1 MAVKKKRTLKF
12 KTEVSQLL
20 QLMIHSL
27 YSNKEIFLRELIS
40 NASDACD
47 KLRFESLANKKLLT
61 DDTELAVEI
70 EFDETA
76 RTITVRDN
84 GIGMSSDEVVDNIGT
99 IAKSGTAEFLKSLS
113 GDKAKDASLIG
124 QFGVGFYSC
133 FIVADKVELITRRAD
148 LPAKEGVK
156 WESKGEE
163 KFSLTQVN
171 RAKPGTEVV
180 LHLREDEKEF
190 LNGWRLKSIITKY
203 SDHIGIPVKML
214 QEVPPVSAD
223 SEKEEKPAEAVWE
236 VINSAS
242 ALWARPKSK
251 ISKDEYKTFYKHVS
265 HDFEDPLD
273 WSHNRVEGKQ
283 EYISLLYIPA
293 KAALDIFEPK
303 QKHGLKLY
311 VQRTFIMEDTE
322 KLMPRYLRFV
332 RGVVD
337 SSDLPLNVSRELL
350 QDNKIISGIRS
361 GSVKKVLKMLE
372 TMAKKDADKYQQF
385 WSEFGQVLKE
395 GAAEDFANREQVL
408 KLVRFASTEADT
420 DVQTVSL
427 EDYVARM
434 KPGQE
439 KIYYITADTF
449 LAAKNS
455 PHLEVLRK
463 KGIEVLLMHDR
474 VDEWVMGQVFEYDGK
489 SFQSVSKGELDIDN
503 VGDSTDKNKAKKNK
517 ATLDE
522 KVLEK
527 IKKALEDKV
536 ETVRVSS
543 RLTSSPSCIV
553 MNEHD
558 MALYMQRLLK
568 QAGQQGMP
576 ESKPALEVNP
586 EHKILQVMAKEKN
599 KARFHTW
606 AELLLD
612 QAILSE
618 GGQLEDP
625 AGFVKKMNDM
635 MLSV

>member
-1 MAVKKKRTLKF
+1 MTVKKKRTLKF

-20 QLMIHSL
+20 HLMVHSL

-47 KLRFESLANKKLLT
+47 KLRFESLSNKKLQT
-61 DDTELAVEI
+61 DDAELAIEI
-70 EFDETA
+70 EFDATA
-76 RTITVRDN
+76 GTLTVRDN

-99 IAKSGTAEFLKSLS
+99 IARSGTAEFLKTLS

-148 LPAKEGVK
+148 LPVAEGVR
-156 WESKGEE
+156 WESKGED
-163 KFSLTQVN
+163 KFSLTQVD
-171 RAKPGTEVV
+171 KEQHGTEVI

-190 LNGWRLKSIITKY
+190 LNGWRLRNIIGKY

-214 QEVPPVSAD
+214 KEVPP
-223 SEKEEKPAEAVWE
+223 AEDGAEQEAAVPEWE
-236 VINSAS
+236 VVNSAA
-242 ALWARPKSK
+242 ALWAQPKSE
-251 ISKDEYKTFYKHVS
+251 ITDDEYKAFYKHVS
-265 HDFEDPLD
+265 HDFEDPLE

-293 KAALDIFEPK
+293 KAPFDIFEPK

-311 VQRTFIMEDTE
+311 VQRTFIMEDAE
-322 KLMPRYLRFV
+322 KLMPRYLRFI
-332 RGVVD
+332 RGVID
-337 SSDLPLNVSRELL
+337 SSDLPLNVSREIL
-350 QDNKIISGIRS
+350 QDNKVISGIRS

-372 TMAKKDADKYQQF
+372 TMAKKDAKKYQQF

-395 GAAEDFANREQVL
+395 GPAEDYANREQIL
-408 KLVRFASTEADT
+408 KLVRFSSTQDDTEA
-420 DVQTVSL
+420 QTVSL
-427 EDYVARM
+427 DDYVARM
-434 KPGQE
+434 QPGQE

-449 LAAKNS
+449 IAAKNS
-455 PHLEVLRK
+455 PHLEVFRK

-474 VDEWVMGQVFEYDGK
+474 VDEWVMGQVSEYEGK
-489 SFQSVSKGELDIDN
+489 TFQSVSKGELDIDN
-503 VGDSTDKNKAKKNK
+503 VGTGKDKDKDKGKKASLGK
-517 ATLDE
+517 

-527 IKKALEDKV
+527 IQKVLGDKV
-536 ETVRVSS
+536 ETVRISS

-553 MNEHD
+553 MNDQD

-586 EHKILQVMAKEKN
+586 EHKILQEMAKEKN
-599 KARFHTW
+599 KDRFQNW
-606 AELLLD
+606 SELLLD